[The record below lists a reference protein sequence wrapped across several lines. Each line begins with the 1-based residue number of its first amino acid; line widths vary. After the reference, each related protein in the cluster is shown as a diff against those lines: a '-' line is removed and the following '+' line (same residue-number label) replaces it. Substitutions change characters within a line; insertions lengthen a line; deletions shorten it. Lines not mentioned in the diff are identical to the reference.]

1 MEYISYEEFS
11 KLDIRVAKII
21 YAERIAGYK
30 KIVKA
35 RVDLGYEER
44 ELVVGGAEYY
54 KPEDLIDKIVIILVN
69 LKPRKIAGIESQ
81 GMLLAA
87 DVNDKPI
94 WLTVDGDA
102 PLGSK
107 IK

>member
-1 MEYISYEEFS
+1 MNITYEEFS

-21 YAERIAGYK
+21 SAEKINGYK

-35 RVDLGYEER
+35 KVDLGNEER

-54 KPEDLIDKIVIILVN
+54 QPEELIGKVVIMLAN
-69 LKPRKIAGIESQ
+69 LQPRKIAGIESQ

-87 DVNDKPI
+87 DVDDKPI
-94 WLTVDGDA
+94 WLTIDGDA
-102 PLGSK
+102 PLGSR

>member
-1 MEYISYEEFS
+1 MSITYEEFS

-21 YAERIAGYK
+21 TVERIKGYK

-35 RVDLGYEER
+35 KIDLGNEER

-54 KPEDLIDKIVIILVN
+54 QPEDLIGKVVIILAN
-69 LKPRKIAGIESQ
+69 LQPRKIAGIESE

-87 DVNDKPI
+87 DVDDKPI
-94 WLTVDGDA
+94 WLTIDGDA
-102 PLGSK
+102 PLGSR
-107 IK
+107 IR